1 MTTPL
6 RISLTLTLFTLL
18 LGSSLATAD
27 QTSSRLPPLFEHLQA
42 AKSPLEAQ
50 MLEQMIWEVWIEHGD
65 EAIQQQMSEAASFM
79 NQQDY
84 AAALAVL
91 DQVVEQAPDYAEGWN
106 RRATVRFL
114 VKDYEGSI
122 ADIDRTLALEPRHF
136 GALSGLGQIYLLQQR
151 PVEALGAFDQA
162 LEANPN
168 MSAVQELRDRLEQ
181 RIKQQAI

>member
-1 MTTPL
+1 MTVAPQRL
-6 RISLTLTLFTLL
+6 VLILMLL
-18 LGSSLATAD
+18 LSSSSFAAAD
-27 QTSSRLPPLFEHLQA
+27 QTSTRLPPLFEHLHA

-50 MLEQMIWEVWIEHGD
+50 MLEQMIWEVWIEHGNED
-65 EAIQQQMSEAASFM
+65 VQRLMTEAARFM
-79 NQQDY
+79 NVQNY
-84 AAALAVL
+84 AAALEAL
-91 DQVVEQAPDYAEGWN
+91 DQVVTQAPDYAEGWN

-122 ADIDRTLALEPRHF
+122 ADIDRTLELEPRHF

-151 PVEALGAFDQA
+151 PVEALEAFDQA

-168 MSAVQELRDRLEQ
+168 MTSVQDLRDRLEQ